1 MNRPPQ
7 LSIESLLRVMKSIQP
22 KPSPTLS
29 YIQKSGIQPLLAVL
43 ANEAASKPLL
53 QPATVIENYFVVQK
67 RKAGLNTIECELGVG
82 SSPPGSASLGITV
95 TSSLGSWSGHTALR
109 SVFLGSTMWTEAETI
124 SKHFALEL
132 GLRLK
137 GVNPVNQ
144 EEADKLIM
152 LATAPGASIKGVS
165 ADSLLLPTVR
175 KALRIASSLAIA
187 RAGAYH
193 SEETLVHHL
202 SKMAGSWA
210 EPRRKS
216 VHSTIPDLRFTVV
229 TNGGNANNFFPFRS
243 VQLRCSLSNAQ
254 INSSRQTILAM
265 MQACVSLR
273 KSFPGELNQ
282 DRTLTPRDA
291 PGNRWETL
299 DSVIKPIHDIFQSFS
314 APIQIILDIGADE
327 NGLYVSAD
335 TVKEEISNA
344 ANENAVFIAA
354 NPKAKMPASKPKPA
368 PPKGAPPPDPKTF
381 WATDPMA
388 LTVSDEA
395 GKPLYIVAKPSQ
407 DMIAEATATNAA
419 WPGGVPGPIARMALS
434 LPRYAHMMSDAMSQ
448 YSSISGLIDPVAAI
462 DLDGLGFLKG
472 KLHSTHRI
480 FSSAASEAFGAV
492 LASGKTIQDASA
504 AALRVTHVKGVGVI
518 ASPFEICDTLT
529 DALALCHAVAYEKS
543 DLLVLAH
550 SGLVGDLDGAEADLA
565 RAIGANEI
573 AFGSP
578 ADSPAATAM
587 IDRLVVL
594 QRQEGK
600 EHGK

>member
-1 MNRPPQ
+1 MQ
-7 LSIESLLRVMKSIQP
+7 TQQS
-22 KPSPTLS
+22 KPSPTLH
-29 YIQKSGIQPLLAVL
+29 YIHKSGIQPLLAVL

-53 QPATVIENYFVVQK
+53 HPATVIENYFVVQK
-67 RKAGLNTIECELGVG
+67 RKAGLNTIECDLGVG

-109 SVFLGSTMWTEAETI
+109 SVFLGSTLWTEAETI
-124 SKHFALEL
+124 SKHFATEL

-152 LATAPGASIKGVS
+152 LATAPGATIKGVS

-193 SEETLVHHL
+193 SEETLVHHI

-229 TNGGNANNFFPFRS
+229 TKGGNNANNFFPFRS

-254 INSSRQTILAM
+254 INASRQTILAM

-273 KSFPGELNQ
+273 KSFPGELNP
-282 DRTLTPRDA
+282 DRTLTPTNA

-299 DSVIKPIHDIFQSFS
+299 DSVIKPIHDIFQSIS

-344 ANENAVFIAA
+344 TNENAVFIAA

-395 GKPLYIVAKPSQ
+395 GKPLYIVARPSAEA
-407 DMIAEATATNAA
+407 IAEATATNAA
-419 WPGGVPGPIARMALS
+419 WPGGVSGPIARMALS

-448 YSSISGLIDPVAAI
+448 YSSISGVIDPVAAV
-462 DLDGLGFLKG
+462 DLDGLSFLKG

-492 LASGKTIQDASA
+492 LASGKSIQDASA
-504 AALRVTHVKGVGVI
+504 AALQVTHVKGVHVI
-518 ASPFEICDTLT
+518 ASPFEICDTLS

-550 SGLVGDLDGAEADLA
+550 SGLVGDSDGAEADLA

-594 QRQEGK
+594 QRLEEQEHVGK
-600 EHGK
+600 K